1 MFGVSKSLSL
11 TVFGSSTKAS
21 LGGVCGFVVEVTQSG
36 VAPTALV
43 AVQPAGKAGAA
54 TPSKFSLKAT
64 PAHAVAVA
72 TGVAVAVVVAV
83 AVAVAT
89 GTVAVEVAVATGD
102 AVEVGVGV
110 PLMQPSSLNI

>member
-1 MFGVSKSLSL
+1 MWGVSKSLSL
-11 TVFGSSTKAS
+11 TVLGSSTKAS

-64 PAHAVAVA
+64 PPHAVAVA
-72 TGVAVAVVVAV
+72 TGVGVAVVGAVAVATGEAVEVAV
-83 AVAVAT
+83 AVAV
-89 GTVAVEVAVATGD
+89 
-102 AVEVGVGV
+102 GVGV
-110 PLMQPSSLNI
+110 PPLQPSSLNI